1 MLRHIPTTIEP
12 ARRRRRVS
20 GRHQWRTTQRCAGE
34 RQCRQRSL
42 SRRPQAHGTGPAVIR
57 NTNAGTA
64 RNKPPTQQT
73 RKDTIGSPN
82 SDPRRSRAQRM
93 SCSGRPQTG
102 HRAIRAGPFASTNT
116 PSPEWSARGVA
127 ICNLPNG
134 ISAGLVRVRKGHATR
149 LIGRDR
155 SRAGAVLRYGRGF
168 VRVHPAGIS
177 ASGGASGGSVWVSPR
192 SGTCATAP
200 LPR

>member
-1 MLRHIPTTIEP
+1 
-12 ARRRRRVS
+12 
-20 GRHQWRTTQRCAGE
+20 
-34 RQCRQRSL
+34 
-42 SRRPQAHGTGPAVIR
+42 
-57 NTNAGTA
+57 
-64 RNKPPTQQT
+64 
-73 RKDTIGSPN
+73 
-82 SDPRRSRAQRM
+82 M

-116 PSPEWSARGVA
+116 PSPEWSAGGVA

-177 ASGGASGGSVWVSPR
+177 ASGGASGAR
-192 SGTCATAP
+192 SGFRHDLEPARQHRCLGSGTPDRVHALVASRSSYLVAP
-200 LPR
+200 AAER